1 MQKITEVAKSFEQHA
16 KTQNEAIEKAVKAE
30 FERLKSVIEE
40 ESKSAQST
48 YENAIRSLNRKHWM
62 HATLRALPLTVL
74 LSLAVGISS
83 LGWGW
88 YLYGSGRLLVTPI
101 KSEDG
106 RAWLECQQIH
116 TDKETKTQY
125 CLIAR

>member
-16 KTQNEAIEKAVKAE
+16 KIQNEAIEKAVKAE

-48 YENAIRSLNRKHWM
+48 YENAIRNLNRRHWM
-62 HATLRALPLTVL
+62 HTTLRALPLTVL
-74 LSLAVGISS
+74 IALAVTLASA
-83 LGWGW
+83 GWSW
-88 YLYGSGRLLVTPI
+88 YLFGSGRLLVTPI

-106 RAWLECQQIH
+106 GAWLACQQTH